1 MERIKYYS
9 NPILISATYLNSQ
22 QKDYPVQAI
31 TYKSVAAECGLQD
44 MKAWNHMFT
53 SNDFKSGSI

>member
-31 TYKSVAAECGLQD
+31 TYKSVAAEHG
-44 MKAWNHMFT
+44 T
-53 SNDFKSGSI
+53 SRYESLKPYVYF